1 MPLEERGDTE
11 GRSELVTGPPLI
23 GSSQSSTG
31 VLWLGVRPGTRPAMS
46 EFLVVLGLAA
56 LPALANFAGG
66 GLAEVFEVSARSLSL
81 ALHLAAGIVLA
92 LVGLELMPEALQ
104 ANPPWPPLVAFVAG
118 GAVFIGLDRVV
129 GYVQGRLGGEPD
141 HSSALA
147 IFGGVS
153 MDLFSDGIMIGTG
166 TVLNPALGLLLAL
179 GQMPA
184 DLPEGFAAVA
194 TLRRAGIPR
203 KLRLLMA
210 AAFAIPIL
218 LGAALGFLAL
228 RGAPEGRHPLRTGA
242 HRWRAVRSR
251 GRGDDQRSARGRH
264 LQRRADLL
272 DRRVRTV
279 RRHLGVR
286 RVSSDGPGCARHS
299 PPACTGSRTDV
310 YRSPAEESRLAASTP
325 E

>member
-1 MPLEERGDTE
+1 M
-11 GRSELVTGPPLI
+11 SELLI
-23 GSSQSSTG
+23 
-31 VLWLGVRPGTRPAMS
+31 VM
-46 EFLVVLGLAA
+46 GLAA
-56 LPALANFAGG
+56 LPALANFVGG
-66 GLAEVFEVSARSLSL
+66 GLAEVLEVTARSLSL

-92 LVGLELMPEALQ
+92 VVGLELMPEALQ

-129 GYVQGRLGGEPD
+129 GYVQARLGGEPD
-141 HSSALA
+141 RSSALA

-166 TVLNPALGLLLAL
+166 TVLNPVLGLLLAL

-203 KLRLLMA
+203 KWRLAMA

-228 RGAPEGRHPLRTGA
+228 RGAPEIVTLSVLALTGGALSAVVVEEMVSEA
-242 HRWRAVRSR
+242 HA
-251 GRGDDQRSARGRH
+251 GDTS
-264 LQRRADLL
+264 
-272 DRRVRTV
+272 TV
-279 RRHLGVR
+279 
-286 RVSSDGPGCARHS
+286 GPIFLTAGFALFAAIS
-299 PPACTGSRTDV
+299 V
-310 YRSPAEESRLAASTP
+310 YVG
-325 E
+325 